1 MSDTRPVKRPPGLRG
16 FLLVM
21 AGALAIGATAGA
33 VGGWIDSTEAGRGLT
48 GYSIRAAVIG
58 VSLAIGF
65 VLCFR
70 WWAKLDE
77 AAREAHKWAWFWG
90 GSAGMSGGLLLLFT
104 LTLREGSA
112 LPSLFGTSPASAFI
126 AGMTTLVLFQFAG
139 YVLAWAWWWLKHR

>member
-1 MSDTRPVKRPPGLRG
+1 MSSRPPTKRPPGLRG
-16 FLLVM
+16 FLIVM
-21 AGALAIGATAGA
+21 GAAIAIGAGTGA
-33 VGGWIDSTEAGRGLT
+33 VGGFIDSTDVGEGVT

-58 VSLAIGF
+58 VGLALGF

-70 WWAKLDE
+70 WWAALDE

-104 LTLREGSA
+104 LTLRDGST
-112 LPSLFGTSPASAFI
+112 LPSVFGTSPASAFV